1 MARQLRRHAPAGM
14 VTPAARTG
22 NRPAVRAALRPEL
35 GQRGRGLRQQIG
47 QFLGEVRAEL
57 RKVVWPTR
65 QEAARLTALV
75 VAISVAVGFVLGGID
90 YAFSEFF
97 RLIVVR

>member
-14 VTPAARTG
+14 LTPAARTASK
-22 NRPAVRAALRPEL
+22 PAARTGLRPDI
-35 GQRGRGLRQQIG
+35 GQRGQGIRQFI
-47 QFLGEVRAEL
+47 GEVRAEL
-57 RKVVWPTR
+57 RKVAWPTR
-65 QEAARLTALV
+65 QEAAKLTGLV